1 MKTKDIEGNVKTCT
15 KCKREMNGNN
25 CSTHSESLSVQ
36 PCYYCHLQEAHIVPW
51 DSKKDDGEAIV
62 GDGGKV

>member
-1 MKTKDIEGNVKTCT
+1 MKTKDTEGNVKTCT
-15 KCKREMNGNN
+15 NCKREMNINN

-36 PCYYCHLQEAHIVPW
+36 PCYYCHLQESHITPW
-51 DSKKDDGEAIV
+51 DNNKDDSTAIV